1 MIVQKA
7 VSMAQR
13 MDIPVLGM
21 VENMRFIKCPD
32 CGKEIPLFGSDDA
45 VDSTNVPVLERIP
58 LDPKVAA
65 ACDAGSLAQSD
76 VSYLTKN
83 GSDSGRFL
91 RRKEK
96 PVIFSVFQ
104 SGSGFFP

>member
-1 MIVQKA
+1 MIVGKA
-7 VSMAQR
+7 VKMAH
-13 MDIPVLGM
+13 MMKVPIIGL
-21 VENMRFIKCPD
+21 VENMSYFKCPD

-76 VSYLTKN
+76 VTYLTKTAQILA
-83 GSDSGRFL
+83 DSFG
-91 RRKEK
+91 EK
-96 PVIFSVFQ
+96 KNQ
-104 SGSGFFP
+104 